1 MLALVYQ
8 QNFLKFIDY
17 RYRGEI
23 DEIKGTGTTSAI
35 RSYQKAKGL
44 TADGIW
50 GIDTET
56 ASINDVKELQRQ
68 LNAHGANLVVDGIVG
83 PAFVAAVKLVQRK
96 YGLVADGIIG
106 PDTRKVLEKKT
117 TSWDD
122 IKYFKKSEFRCPCG
136 HCSGFPVEMD
146 LKVVQILD
154 KIREH
159 YGQPIIVTS
168 GVRCDYENRQVGGVW
183 NSTHKQGK
191 AVDFYVRGQN
201 DTAAGRNE
209 VVKLAYKLG
218 AAYAYC
224 NTAQMGNA
232 VHINV

>member
-1 MLALVYQ
+1 MLAVVYQ
-8 QNFLKFIDY
+8 QNFLKFVDY

-23 DEIKGTGTTSAI
+23 DGIKGAGTVNATK
-35 RSYQKAKGL
+35 SYQRSKGL
-44 TADGIW
+44 NEDGIW
-50 GIDTET
+50 GINTET
-56 ASINDVKELQRQ
+56 ASMKDVKELQIK

-83 PAFVAAVKLVQRK
+83 PAFVAAVKKVQK
-96 YGLVADGIIG
+96 AKGLTPDGIIG
-106 PDTRKVLEKKT
+106 PDTRRVLSKSGN
-117 TSWDD
+117 SWDS

-136 HCSGFPVEMD
+136 HCNGFPVEMD
-146 LKVVQILD
+146 MRVIRILD
-154 KIREH
+154 KIREY

-168 GVRCDYENRQVGGVW
+168 GVRCDFENRQVGGAW

-201 DTAAGRNE
+201 DTAAGRNA
-209 VVKLAYKLG
+209 VVKYAYSLG